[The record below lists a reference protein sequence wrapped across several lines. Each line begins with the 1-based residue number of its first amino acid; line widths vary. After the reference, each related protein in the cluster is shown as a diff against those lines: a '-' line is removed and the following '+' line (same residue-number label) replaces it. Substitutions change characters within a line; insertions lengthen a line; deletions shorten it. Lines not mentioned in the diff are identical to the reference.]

1 MSRSRAPLFV
11 GLAAAGGVGYYLYG
25 AGGNPKVAEKRFE
38 ADVHKASA
46 KVKGELPGRG
56 KQAEKEAQAYGRE
69 AGAKLDETVAKSQA
83 ELHKAKVE
91 AEAYAKDAK
100 AATLKEID
108 HFDKKVEE
116 GASKA
121 KSDISSWFSSKK

>member
-1 MSRSRAPLFV
+1 MSRSRAPLYV
-11 GLAAAGGVGYYLYG
+11 GLAAAGGIGYYLYG
-25 AGGNPKVAEKRFE
+25 AGGNAKAAEKHFE
-38 ADVHKASA
+38 ADVYRGAA
-46 KVKGELPGRG
+46 RVQGELPHRDHKAETDLKHYG
-56 KQAEKEAQAYGRE
+56 KE
-69 AGAKLDETVAKSQA
+69 AGAKLDQTVAKSQA
-83 ELHKAKVE
+83 ELHKAKLE

-121 KSDISSWFSSKK
+121 KSDISSWFGAKK